1 MKGLIEFIAKS
12 LVDSPDEVAV
22 TEVPGERA
30 TVYELRV
37 APDDLGKIIGKNGR
51 TARSMRIVV
60 SAASTKAGGKRAV
73 LEIKS

>member
-12 LVDSPDEVAV
+12 IVDKPDEVAV

-30 TVYELRV
+30 AVYELRV

-51 TARSMRIVV
+51 TARSMRMVL

>member
-1 MKGLIEFIAKS
+1 MKALIEFIAKT
-12 LVDSPDEVAV
+12 LVDKPEEVRV

-30 TVYELRV
+30 TVYELQV
-37 APDDLGKIIGKNGR
+37 APEDLGKIIGKNGR
-51 TARSMRIVV
+51 TARSMRIVL